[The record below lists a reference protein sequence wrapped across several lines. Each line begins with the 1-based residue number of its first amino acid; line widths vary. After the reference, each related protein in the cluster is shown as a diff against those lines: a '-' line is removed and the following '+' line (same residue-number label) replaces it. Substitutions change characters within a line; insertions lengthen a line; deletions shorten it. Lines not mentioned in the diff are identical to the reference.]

1 MNRDMTTLPWHQTF
15 WWSVRRELWEHRAI
29 WQAPLAVA
37 CVILAGFLIS
47 TSRLPNAMRAIDTT
61 AAAARAID
69 PANAKAVTAAAL
81 AAARSSNAVE
91 AAYSFMTLGVLL
103 CAILVVMFYALGAL
117 HGERRDRSILFWK
130 SLPVSDLT
138 TVLAKAFVPLAIAP
152 ALVFAIAF
160 VAHLVMLVWSTVVLL
175 VNGLDPGVL
184 LSHLPFPFLWL
195 ALARGLVILT
205 LWYAP
210 VIGWLLLVSVW
221 ARRAPI
227 LWAIGP
233 LIAMAVFERVAFN
246 STHLMAAILGHLA
259 EGAAQAFS
267 VDAKGQVP
275 ISELAD
281 LDPMRFLGSSS
292 LWIGLALTAA
302 FLALAARLRRY
313 RDPI

>member
-1 MNRDMTTLPWHQTF
+1 MSREAKSLPWHQTF
-15 WWSVRRELWEHRAI
+15 WWSVRRELWEHRAL

-37 CVILAGFLIS
+37 CVILVGFLIS
-47 TSRLPNAMRAIDTT
+47 TSRLPNAMRTIE
-61 AAAARAID
+61 
-69 PANAKAVTAAAL
+69 V
-81 AAARSSNAVE
+81 SSNAVE

-103 CAILVVMFYALGAL
+103 CAILVVIFYALGAL

-138 TVLAKAFVPLAIAP
+138 TVLAKAFVPLVIAP

-160 VAHLVMLVWSTVVLL
+160 VAHLVMLVWSIVVLL

-210 VIGWLLLVSVW
+210 VVGWLLLVSVW

-227 LWAIGP
+227 HWAVGP
-233 LIAMAVFERVAFN
+233 LFALAVFERVAFN
-246 STHLMAAILGHLA
+246 SSHLMGTIVGHLA

-281 LDPMRFLGSSS
+281 LDPMRFLGEPG
-292 LWIGLALTAA
+292 LWLGLALTAA

>member
-1 MNRDMTTLPWHQTF
+1 MSREATTLPWKRTF
-15 WWSVRRELWEHRAI
+15 YWSVRRELWEHRAL
-29 WQAPLAVA
+29 WQAPVAVA

-47 TSRLPNAMRAIDTT
+47 TSRLPNALRTIETT
-61 AAAARAID
+61 AAVARAADPANVKAFTTAARAAARA
-69 PANAKAVTAAAL
+69 
-81 AAARSSNAVE
+81 SNSVE

-103 CAILVVMFYALGAL
+103 CAILVVTFYALGAL
-117 HGERRDRSILFWK
+117 QGERRDRSILFWK

-138 TVLAKAFVPLAIAP
+138 TVVAKAFVPLVIAP

-160 VAHLVMLVWSTVVLL
+160 GAHLVMLAWSTLVLL
-175 VNGLDPGVL
+175 ANGLDPAVL

-195 ALARGLVILT
+195 ALARGLVIIT

-210 VIGWLLLVSVW
+210 VVGWLLLVSVW

-233 LIAMAVFERVAFN
+233 WIAVAVFERVAFN
-246 STHLMAAILGHLA
+246 SNRLMGTVLSHLA

-267 VDAKGQVP
+267 VEAKGQVP

-281 LDPMRFLGSSS
+281 LDPMRFLGEPG
-292 LWIGLALTAA
+292 LWFGLALTAA
-302 FLALAARLRRY
+302 CLFLAARLRRY